1 MTKLQCVQNAAARIV
16 LNLKKYDFVIP
27 YLMKV
32 HGLLIRQ
39 RIINKLNLIVF
50 EALKGDAPRLHSVLA
65 FHKATTKT
73 TTFERQTVYTKRV
86 LMETEKQGISF
97 HVAAHS

>member
-50 EALKGDAPRLHSVLA
+50 EALKGDAPPDFIQSLLSIKQLPRLLHSRDKLYIP
-65 FHKATTKT
+65 K
-73 TTFERQTVYTKRV
+73 EY
-86 LMETEKQGISF
+86 
-97 HVAAHS
+97 